1 MQGFYKNDNGFL
13 VWSADRVLNENFEL
27 WLDQKDT
34 YTYPVEGWYWFDS
47 GIDARNALECYGP
60 QPFPSWVIDTAVAQY
75 VPPIPLPQDNKF
87 YAWDEDTLSW
97 VEVEI
102 AP

>member
-13 VWSADRVLNENFEL
+13 IWSADRVLNENFEL

-47 GIDARNALECYGP
+47 EVEARNTLECYSP
-60 QPFPSWVIDTAVAQY
+60 VPFPSWVINRTTAQY
-75 VPPIPLPQDNKF
+75 EPPVAYPTDGKQ
-87 YAWDEDTLSW
+87 YAWNEETVSW
-97 VEVEI
+97 VEI
-102 AP
+102 SA

>member
-34 YTYPVEGWYWFDS
+34 YDYPVEGWYWFDS

-60 QPFPSWVIDTAVAQY
+60 SPFPSWTVNTTTACWEAPTPYPTDEKQY
-75 VPPIPLPQDNKF
+75 G
-87 YAWDEDTLSW
+87 WDEATTSW
-97 VEVEI
+97 VE
-102 AP
+102 A

>member
-1 MQGFYKNDNGFL
+1 MQGFYKDDNGFL

-47 GIDARNALECYGP
+47 EVEARNTLECYGP
-60 QPFPSWVIDTAVAQY
+60 QPFPSWTVNTATARWEAPTPYPTDEKQY
-75 VPPIPLPQDNKF
+75 D
-87 YAWDEDTLSW
+87 WDESTLSW
-97 VEVEI
+97 VEVQ
-102 AP
+102 